1 MSSIQTTSIESQ
13 IAEYQKKKR
22 REYYLEWIARKSETD
37 PEYLEKRRQQPREW
51 YYRNKE
57 KANADRAQYNR
68 EHHLK
73 YRAYQKELYLRRKF
87 QKASDSDV

>member
-22 REYYLEWIARKSETD
+22 HEYYLEWRAKKSETD
-37 PEYLEKRRQQPREW
+37 PEFLEKRRQKAREW

-68 EHHLK
+68 DHYLK
-73 YRAYQKELYLRRKF
+73 YLAYQHEYYLRRKS